1 MSLLQ
6 WDHSYVTG
14 IRSADHEH
22 RNLVNLINR
31 LHRGF
36 EREKNRDPTRL
47 FDDLFN
53 LLLSHFQAEERMM
66 SECGYAGHPAHS
78 QDHERILDELRDLL
92 AQLDERATGLTPAL
106 KACLQPWLRNH
117 IRMHDT
123 PLYRAVEAAGKAV
136 GAVAGAATH

>member
-14 IRSADHEH
+14 IRRADHEH

-36 EREKNRDPTRL
+36 EREKTRDPAKF

-66 SECGYAGHPAHS
+66 GECGYAGHPAHA

-92 AQLDERATGLTPAL
+92 AQVDERASGLTPAL
-106 KACLQPWLRNH
+106 KSCLQPWLRNH
-117 IRMHDT
+117 IRAHDV
-123 PLYRAVEAAGKAV
+123 PLYRAVEAGGKTAG
-136 GAVAGAATH
+136 VARAAIH